1 MKEDLALCKRSLARE
16 GEQNR
21 SLSLQ
26 LEATKLLATTPMTI
40 AESSPSAST
49 DSEPSSA
56 SAASSRPY
64 PIDSVGVPEFPGE
77 LVAGRQI
84 QISLQTMRDKLAE
97 ALCSKEKLQ
106 QELKLQMSMKAEM
119 EVAMK
124 LLEKDVHEKQ
134 GGNGILF
141 KKPEAIF
148 GTLQMQ
154 FNSPFEFLYKKSF
167 FSIVN
172 QDTVVSLRGQLEEIK
187 DINLELYTKLQVS
200 PPVVLTCWRHNDR
213 LIISAL

>member
-21 SLSLQ
+21 SLTLQ
-26 LEATKLLATTPMTI
+26 LEATKLLATTPTI

-64 PIDSVGVPEFPGE
+64 PIDSVGAYEFPGE
-77 LVAGRQI
+77 LVVGRQI

-134 GGNGILF
+134 GGNEICFLKNLRPIPWLYLELF
-141 KKPEAIF
+141 NV
-148 GTLQMQ
+148 L
-154 FNSPFEFLYKKSF
+154 SVRLSVSRV
-167 FSIVN
+167 FSIAN

-200 PPVVLTCWRHNDR
+200 SPVVSTCSRHND
-213 LIISAL
+213 